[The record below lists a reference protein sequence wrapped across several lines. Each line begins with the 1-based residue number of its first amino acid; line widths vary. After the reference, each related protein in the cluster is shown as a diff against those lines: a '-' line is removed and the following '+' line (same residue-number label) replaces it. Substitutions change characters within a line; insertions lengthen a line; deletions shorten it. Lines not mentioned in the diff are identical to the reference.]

1 MSVWANVTA
10 GPALPTDTVDA
21 VVVGG
26 GPAGWTAAIY
36 LARACADTVVLAGT
50 APGGQLMDTGI
61 VENFP
66 GFPEGID
73 GPELMA
79 RMREQAER
87 AGARVLALDAETI
100 RYAAEGPSPAAQC
113 TAPGKAP
120 GGAPGGVVHEVVT
133 AEGTVRTRAIV
144 LATGSAPRRL
154 GLPGEIRPGGEAG
167 AGGGD
172 RTGGGAAP
180 GGGLGVAYCAVCEA
194 PLFKGRDV
202 AVVGGGDSAMEEVLA
217 LSRHARRVHLLHR
230 GDTFRA
236 TPVLLDRVRAL
247 PHVEIGTGRVVRAL
261 RRDAD
266 GRLVGLS
273 VEHTATGTADVL
285 AVQGLFVAIGHEPR
299 TQLATGFLPLTATG
313 HLHSTGPGGATRLPG
328 VFVAGDVADDRFR
341 QAVTAAGAG
350 CAAALEITRYLEDVH
365 V

>member
-1 MSVWANVTA
+1 MSIWANVAA
-10 GPALPTDTVDA
+10 GPTLPTDTVDA

-26 GPAGWTAAIY
+26 GPAGWTAAVY

-50 APGGQLMDTGI
+50 APGGQLMDTGT

-66 GFPEGID
+66 GFPDGID

-87 AGARVLALDAETI
+87 AGATVLTLDADEI
-100 RYAAEGPSPAAQC
+100 RYAVGSDADEIRYAVGSS
-113 TAPGKAP
+113 APDKA
-120 GGAPGGVVHEVVT
+120 VHEVVT
-133 AEGTVRTRAIV
+133 ADGTLRARAIV

-154 GLPGEIRPGGEAG
+154 GLPGESAL
-167 AGGGD
+167 
-172 RTGGGAAP
+172 

-217 LSRHARRVHLLHR
+217 LAQHARRVRLLHR
-230 GDTFRA
+230 HDSFRA
-236 TPVLLDRVRAL
+236 TPVLLKRVRQL
-247 PHVEIGTGRVVRAL
+247 RNVEIRTGLVVRAL
-261 RRDAD
+261 RRDD
-266 GRLVGLS
+266 GGRLAGLT
-273 VEHTATGTADVL
+273 VERTATGATEDL
-285 AVQGLFVAIGHEPR
+285 AVQGLFVAIGHDPR
-299 TQLATGFLPLTATG
+299 TRLADRFLSLTATG
-313 HLHSTGPGGATRLPG
+313 HLHTTGPGGATELPG

-350 CAAALEITRYLEDVH
+350 CAAALETTRYLRHLEDVH
-365 V
+365 A